1 MRLKHTI
8 EATRIDEATM
18 IDSLVVLIEKQ
29 LEKAETDYTQ
39 VLRNLTYSLRKI
51 SDVVKK
57 DPRYGGDIGPELRA
71 AVINKIVG
79 EGDYPQE
86 MIDIVLHF
94 FGRE

>member
-1 MRLKHTI
+1 VI
-8 EATRIDEATM
+8 
-18 IDSLVVLIEKQ
+18 
-29 LEKAETDYTQ
+29 
-39 VLRNLTYSLRKI
+39 
-51 SDVVKK
+51 KK

-94 FGRE
+94 FGKE